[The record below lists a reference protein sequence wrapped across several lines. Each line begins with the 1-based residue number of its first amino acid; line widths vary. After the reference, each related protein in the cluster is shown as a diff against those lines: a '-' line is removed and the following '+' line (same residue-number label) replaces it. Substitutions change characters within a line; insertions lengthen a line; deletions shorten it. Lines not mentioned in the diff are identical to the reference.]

1 MRVVFT
7 SMLFL
12 LSLNVAAQ
20 EPWRVVEVS
29 SGVAL
34 AIQSVNGT
42 NPKQATV
49 GYFFAE
55 PTDTYA
61 NGDMSDYNLVGMEF
75 DCYSP
80 QTRALVQKSYRLDT
94 PQPLLVGQNVGQ
106 WERVVHP
113 SQQKAWESV
122 CGVKDHAL
130 QRVQTPKELIAWL
143 RAIR

>member
-1 MRVVFT
+1 MRMMFASVLL
-7 SMLFL
+7 M

-20 EPWRVVEVS
+20 EPWRIVEVS

-61 NGDMSDYNLVGMEF
+61 SGDASDYTLVGMEF

-80 QTRALVQKSYRLDT
+80 QTRALVQKSYRLDAA
-94 PQPLLVGQNVGQ
+94 QPLIVGQAIGK

-143 RAIR
+143 RSVK